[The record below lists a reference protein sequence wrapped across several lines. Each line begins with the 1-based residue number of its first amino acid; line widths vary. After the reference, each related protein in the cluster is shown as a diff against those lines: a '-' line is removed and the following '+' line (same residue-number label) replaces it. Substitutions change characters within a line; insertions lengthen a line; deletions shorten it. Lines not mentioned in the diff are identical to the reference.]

1 MLTEAEGG
9 EGTAAGPCTYRLAVQ
24 ALQVDDEGLVVILA
38 PGDLGE
44 RRGSLAQQVV
54 LRELADRNGT
64 IVRPTPLDE
73 TIAPH
78 LSAQGQQEALHG
90 IPREPSLHFFM
101 AFTPLAQRRGEA
113 QAPGRA
119 RYVRCGRLSGAQR
132 PPTGACWR
140 QLAGRVRF
148 SGRELAPSSMHL
160 CGTAR

>member
-54 LRELADRNGT
+54 LRELEDRNGT
-64 IVRPTPLDE
+64 IVRPTPLAE

-78 LSAQGQQEALHG
+78 LSAQGRQEALHG
-90 IPREPSLHFFM
+90 IPREPSLHFFYGLH
-101 AFTPLAQRRGEA
+101 APCPAAWGGSGPGPCPLCKVRAARRGAAATHGCVLE
-113 QAPGRA
+113 
-119 RYVRCGRLSGAQR
+119 
-132 PPTGACWR
+132 
-140 QLAGRVRF
+140 
-148 SGRELAPSSMHL
+148 
-160 CGTAR
+160 TARGAGSIFGT